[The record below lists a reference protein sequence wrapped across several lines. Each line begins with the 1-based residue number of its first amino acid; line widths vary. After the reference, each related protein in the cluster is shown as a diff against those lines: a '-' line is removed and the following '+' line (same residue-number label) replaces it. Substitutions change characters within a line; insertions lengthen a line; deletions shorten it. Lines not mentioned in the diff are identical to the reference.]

1 MHYSPALI
9 AVATANR
16 LSLCRKMLYVRRNC
30 DLLQPQIRTADLQA
44 SACFLPSS
52 RYLIRPTASAS
63 PDRAPALRLES
74 TMPTRGLFLLFTH
87 AGAVALMIL
96 LNGAA
101 GAAACLV
108 APNRTPAEGEHWYY
122 RTKRETNQKC
132 WYLGARDVATTGT
145 MPTPQGTQVDVDIS
159 ARSKTKPLTTSEQ
172 EALFRDF
179 LRWKKQREMQ

>member
-1 MHYSPALI
+1 
-9 AVATANR
+9 
-16 LSLCRKMLYVRRNC
+16 
-30 DLLQPQIRTADLQA
+30 
-44 SACFLPSS
+44 
-52 RYLIRPTASAS
+52 
-63 PDRAPALRLES
+63 
-74 TMPTRGLFLLFTH
+74 
-87 AGAVALMIL
+87 MIL

-159 ARSKTKPLTTSEQ
+159 GRSKTKPLTTSEQ

-179 LRWKKQREMQ
+179 LRWKKRGEVQ